1 MEWQVRIEGQN
12 KKRILITFDPQREL
26 IIFRGQYSIKNKWI
40 DFSTETH
47 PMEIDLEAIQSLL
60 VKAYETMNKRLEVY
74 ADLNKSFGIIK
85 NVEMRNGDLLLNS
98 ELVTS
103 ISDNSIYGSPI
114 VKVDGWNIGIPPE

>member
-1 MEWQVRIEGQN
+1 
-12 KKRILITFDPQREL
+12 
-26 IIFRGQYSIKNKWI
+26 
-40 DFSTETH
+40 
-47 PMEIDLEAIQSLL
+47 
-60 VKAYETMNKRLEVY
+60 MNKRLEVY